1 MNVVAA
7 QEQEMWATLGLLRG
21 VFSRQ
26 GSGEAFCK
34 SYWIDLLMG
43 VTKKASPLNPYS
55 LQTKSLVQQ
64 VNKNVLDPHSIPW
77 VCPSSIPKCAPIP
90 FH

>member
-21 VFSRQ
+21 VFSQR

-34 SYWIDLLMG
+34 PHWIELMMG
-43 VTKKASPLNPYS
+43 VVKKASPLSPYGVQS
-55 LQTKSLVQQ
+55 KSIVHQ
-64 VNKNVLDPHSIPW
+64 VS
-77 VCPSSIPKCAPIP
+77 VCVGGECVCGR
-90 FH
+90 